1 MTNPLTQQDVNNTAW
16 AACDTFRG
24 VIDPAQYKDYILVM
38 LFLKYISDQW
48 ADHYAA
54 YRKEYGDNEE
64 RIRRKLERERFI
76 LPYVEFKDEKT
87 GEVTDR
93 FLADFHALYERRKAA
108 NLGELINIVLDHIE
122 EANKAK
128 LEGVFRN
135 IDFNS
140 EANLGKTKDRNRRL
154 ENLLGDFAK
163 LDLRPSR
170 VSEDVIGNTY
180 IYLIE
185 RFASDAGKKAGEFYT
200 PKQVSKLL
208 AQLAAPKPGDRI
220 CDPTCGSGG
229 LLIEA
234 AALVEA
240 QGSRDFALFGQEV
253 NGSTWALARMNMFL
267 HGKDAARIEW
277 GDTLNSPA
285 LVEADRLMRF
295 NVVVANP
302 PFSLDK
308 WGAAEAQADRYN
320 RFLARRATQ
329 VQGRLRVRHPH
340 DRNRAAAGRARGRGG
355 AARRAVPGRRRRPHP
370 PRLIEENLLDAV
382 IGLPGNLFPTTSIP
396 VAILVFDRAR
406 EKGGA
411 RENCQDVLFID
422 ASRDYQSGKNQNA
435 LLDEHMAKHARHL
448 PRPPAGGQVRP
459 RRQPAGDRR
468 QRLQPQHPALR
479 RHLRGRGRD
488 RRRRRRAGDR
498 APGRRT
504 GRGAPAHEAVPE
516 GAGRMSG
523 GELIL
528 YTAEDGSAAIQLR
541 AEGGT
546 VWLTQLEMA
555 TLFDTTKQNI
565 SLHIKNILPRGS

>member
-1 MTNPLTQQDVNNTAW
+1 MTDQLTQQDVNNTAW

-48 ADHYAA
+48 ADHYAE
-54 YRKEYGDNEE
+54 YRKQYGDNEE

-93 FLADFHALYERRKAA
+93 FLADFHALHERRKAA

-170 VSEDVIGNTY
+170 VSEDVIGDTY

-208 AQLAAPKPGDRI
+208 AQLAAPNPGDRI
-220 CDPTCGSGG
+220 CDPTCGAGG
-229 LLIEA
+229 LLVEA
-234 AALVEA
+234 AALVE
-240 QGSRDFALFGQEV
+240 QKGSRDFALFGQEV

-285 LVEADRLMRF
+285 LVDADRLMRF

-308 WGAAEAQADRYN
+308 WGAAEAGADRYN
-320 RFLARRATQ
+320 RFWRGVPPKSKGDYAFVTHMIETALPLE
-329 VQGRLRVRHPH
+329 GRVAVVVPH
-340 DRNRAAAGRARGRGG
+340 GVLFRGG
-355 AARRAVPGRRRRPHP
+355 AEGRIRHA
-370 PRLIEENLLDAV
+370 LIEENLLDAV

-411 RENCQDVLFID
+411 REDCQDVLFID

-435 LLDEHMAKHARHL
+435 LLDEHMAKVLATFR
-448 PRPPAGGQVRP
+448 A
-459 RRQPAGDRR
+459 RQPVDKYAHVASLQEIADNDFNLNIPRYVNTFEEEEEIDVAAVE
-468 QRLQPQHPALR
+468 QEIERL
-479 RHLRGRGRD
+479 
-488 RRRRRRAGDR
+488 
-498 APGRRT
+498 
-504 GRGAPAHEAVPE
+504 E
-516 GAGRMSG
+516 
-523 GELIL
+523 GEL
-528 YTAEDGSAAIQLR
+528 AEVRLR
-541 AEGGT
+541 
-546 VWLTQLEMA
+546 M
-555 TLFDTTKQNI
+555 KQY
-565 SLHIKNILPRGS
+565 LKELGV

>member
-1 MTNPLTQQDVNNTAW
+1 MSDQIQQQQINDAAW

-48 ADHYAA
+48 ADHYAS

-76 LPYVEFKDEKT
+76 LPYIELKDEKT
-87 GEVTDR
+87 GAVTDR
-93 FLADFHALYERRKAA
+93 FLADFNALYDRRKEA

-122 EANKAK
+122 DTNRTK

-163 LDLRPSR
+163 LDLRPTR

-200 PKQVSKLL
+200 PKQVSQLL

-234 AALVEA
+234 AAIVER
-240 QGSRDFALFGQEV
+240 QGSRDFALFGQEA

-277 GDTLNSPA
+277 GDTINSPA
-285 LVEADRLMRF
+285 LLEADQLARF
-295 NVVVANP
+295 DIVVANP

-308 WGAAEAQADRYN
+308 WAGKEVEADRHN
-320 RFLARRATQ
+320 RFWRGMPPKSKGDFAFISHMIETALPQ
-329 VQGRLRVRHPH
+329 QGRVAVVVPH
-340 DRNRAAAGRARGRGG
+340 GVLFRGG
-355 AARRAVPGRRRRPHP
+355 AEGRIRRA
-370 PRLIEENLLDAV
+370 LIEENLLDAV

-411 RENCQDVLFID
+411 REATRDVLFID
-422 ASRDYQSGKNQNA
+422 ASRDFQPGKNRNSLQEA
-435 LLDEHMAKHARHL
+435 HLARIADSY
-448 PRPPAGGQVRP
+448 RS
-459 RRQPAGDRR
+459 
-468 QRLQPQHPALR
+468 
-479 RHLRGRGRD
+479 
-488 RRRRRRAGDR
+488 RAGSDKY
-498 APGRRT
+498 
-504 GRGAPAHEAVPE
+504 AHVASAQEIADNDFNLNIPRYVDTFEEEEEIDVAAVE
-516 GAGRMSG
+516 RDIEKLESELAEVRLRMKQYLK
-523 GELIL
+523 EL
-528 YTAEDGSAAIQLR
+528 G
-541 AEGGT
+541 
-546 VWLTQLEMA
+546 V
-555 TLFDTTKQNI
+555 
-565 SLHIKNILPRGS
+565 